1 MKNPGLIEYKY
12 VITDNNQHPI
22 LIWEPISGNRKT
34 SIRDIKEV
42 EIFDEYGKPN
52 PLREEI

>member
-12 VITDNNQHPI
+12 VITETNQHPV

-42 EIFDEYGKPN
+42 EIFDEYGKAN